1 LPKHKSITDLAA
13 RKLSAKRGEVADHF
27 DASYPGLHLRVSG
40 TGYKAWGHYF
50 RLDTALKRMTFG
62 AYPELSVEQAH
73 DAWRKARDD
82 VRAGRDPRGS
92 SGSQDEFRAVFEEWL
107 KRDQAGNKSVRD
119 IAAKLELHALPYW
132 EHRKIADISKRDA
145 IELLDRIVD
154 AGKVTQACRVH
165 THLRR
170 LFKWCVERDILAASP
185 MASVS
190 KPGEEVS
197 RDRTLSDD
205 ELANVWRAA
214 EKEGYPYGPAVKL
227 LALSG
232 ARREEIGQLRWDEIV
247 GDEIISGARTKNGE
261 AHLIPLSK
269 PALAVLKT
277 VPHIAGA
284 GFVFTAGGDKPL
296 NGWGKGKSRLDAG
309 AGIPPWRI
317 HDLRRTVATG
327 LQKLKV
333 PLTVTEAVLG
343 HTAGSRGGI
352 VGVYQR
358 HDYADEKRAA
368 LEAWGAH
375 VMALVQP

>member
-1 LPKHKSITDLAA
+1 LPKHKSLTDLAA
-13 RKLSAKRGEVADHF
+13 KKLSAKRGEAVDHF

-40 TGYKAWGHYF
+40 SGYKSWGHYF
-50 RLDTALKRMTFG
+50 RLGTNLKRMTFG

-82 VRAGRDPRGS
+82 VRAGRDPRG
-92 SGSQDEFRAVFEEWL
+92 GGGGHDGDFRAVFEEWL
-107 KRDQAGNKSVRD
+107 KRDQAGNKSVRA

-145 IELLDRIVD
+145 IELLDRIDD

-170 LFKWCVERDILAASP
+170 LFRWCVERDILAVSP
-185 MASVS
+185 MASVP
-190 KPGEEVS
+190 KPADEVS
-197 RDRTLSDD
+197 RDRTLNDD
-205 ELANVWRAA
+205 ELARVWRAA
-214 EKEGYPYGPAVKL
+214 GGYPYGPAVEL
-227 LALSG
+227 LALTG
-232 ARREEIGQLRWDEIV
+232 ARRDEIGRLRWDEIK
-247 GDEIISGARTKNGE
+247 GDEIHLSGARTKNGE
-261 AHLIPLSK
+261 AHIIPLSG
-269 PALAVLKT
+269 PAIDVIEAI
-277 VPHIAGA
+277 PHIAGA
-284 GFVFTAGGDKPL
+284 GFVFTVGGDKPL
-296 NGWGKGKSRLDAG
+296 NGWGRAKERLDKA
-309 AGIPPWRI
+309 ADIAPWRI
-317 HDLRRTVATG
+317 HDIRRTVATG

-343 HTAGSRGGI
+343 HVSGSRGGI

-375 VMALVQP
+375 VMALIQ

>member
-1 LPKHKSITDLAA
+1 LAKHKSITDLAA
-13 RKLSAKRGEVADHF
+13 RKLNAKRDEVVDHF

-50 RLDTALKRMTFG
+50 RLGTALKRMTFG
-62 AYPELSVEQAH
+62 GYPELSVEEAH

-82 VRAGRDPRGS
+82 VRAGRDPRRS
-92 SGSQDEFRAVFEEWL
+92 NGSQDSFRAVFEEWL

-119 IAAKLELHALPYW
+119 IAAKLELHALPHW
-132 EHRKIADISKRDA
+132 EHRKIAAITKRDVIA
-145 IELLDRIVD
+145 LLDRIVD
-154 AGKVTQACRVH
+154 AGKITQACRVH

-170 LFKWCVERDILAASP
+170 LFRWCVERDILAASP
-185 MASVS
+185 MASVP
-190 KPGEEVS
+190 KPADEVS
-197 RDRTLSDD
+197 RDRTLDD
-205 ELANVWRAA
+205 GELACVWRAA
-214 EKEGYPYGPAVKL
+214 GGYPYGPVVKL
-227 LALSG
+227 LALTG
-232 ARREEIGQLRWDEIV
+232 ARRDEIGRLHWDEIK
-247 GDEIISGARTKNGE
+247 GDEIHLSGVRTKNGDP
-261 AHLIPLSK
+261 HIIPLSK
-269 PALAVLKT
+269 PALEVIEAI
-277 VPHIAGA
+277 PHIAGA

-296 NGWGKGKSRLDAG
+296 NGWGKAKERLDKA
-309 AGIPPWRI
+309 AGIAPWRI

-352 VGVYQR
+352 VGVYQL

-375 VMALVQP
+375 VVALL